1 MQCCYREHYD
11 QHVFSERN
19 VVSTE
24 VGEIVAVRYDND
36 DWWYRARVVGT
47 STAGKIKVHVDGLFR
62 ISKLLCAIS

>member
-1 MQCCYREHYD
+1 M
-11 QHVFSERN
+11 
-19 VVSTE
+19 VSTE